1 MDDIRFMFCDQ
12 IIVFDHVK
20 QQMLLVGN
28 VHIKDGATD
37 DEIRQ
42 AYAVTS
48 EKLEQAAERLQQQGP
63 GENLNPRS
71 IPGDVELGDIRS
83 NLTKEQFIG
92 NVEQA
97 KDYIRAGDIFQVVL
111 SQRFHI
117 DTEVSPLHVYRVLR
131 TLNPS
136 PYMYYLK
143 MDDEIIV
150 GTSPEALVKV
160 DGNRVETRPIA
171 GTRPRGQQKRKI
183 VHSLLICSRMRRN
196 ARSI

>member
-1 MDDIRFMFCDQ
+1 MVFGYDLLQYYERLPAHALDDLNMDDIRFMFCDQ

-28 VHIKDGATD
+28 VHVKEGATD
-37 DEIRQ
+37 EDIRK
-42 AYAVTS
+42 AYEVTS

-71 IPGDVELGDIRS
+71 IPGDVDLGDIRS

-97 KDYIRAGDIFQVVL
+97 KEYIRAGDIFQVVL

-117 DTEVSPLHVYRVLR
+117 DTEVSRFMCIVYFG
-131 TLNPS
+131 P
-136 PYMYYLK
+136 
-143 MDDEIIV
+143 
-150 GTSPEALVKV
+150 
-160 DGNRVETRPIA
+160 
-171 GTRPRGQQKRKI
+171 
-183 VHSLLICSRMRRN
+183 
-196 ARSI
+196 